1 MQLAAALEQLG
12 DYSAVVAHRA
22 GDRNLIALGGI
33 VKLDGHILHLK
44 AAVGQ
49 LEAGAKQL
57 CKVGI
62 HIQRGQQQLFGVGVG
77 IVVVKSALRFLN
89 AVDAPPHCSFAQS
102 QVVDVLN
109 AVKWHGVKQHK
120 PFQLI
125 FIFLLLGGIIEQV
138 RHRAHTGPQH
148 GNKAHDHQNGNQK
161 AQCLP
166 PAAALH
172 PGMFFRGNIMF
183 HSCFISQGSQM
194 LQCPVYHIPAHCAKL
209 CPWFFCEKR
218 IPYSHVFHTS
228 GW

>member
-1 MQLAAALEQLG
+1 MSN
-12 DYSAVVAHRA
+12 DH
-22 GDRNLIALGGI
+22 NLLHT
-33 VKLDGHILHLK
+33 KL
-44 AAVGQ
+44 
-49 LEAGAKQL
+49 
-57 CKVGI
+57 
-62 HIQRGQQQLFGVGVG
+62 
-77 IVVVKSALRFLN
+77 
-89 AVDAPPHCSFAQS
+89 
-102 QVVDVLN
+102 
-109 AVKWHGVKQHK
+109 
-120 PFQLI
+120 
-125 FIFLLLGGIIEQV
+125 
-138 RHRAHTGPQH
+138 
-148 GNKAHDHQNGNQK
+148 QNGNQK